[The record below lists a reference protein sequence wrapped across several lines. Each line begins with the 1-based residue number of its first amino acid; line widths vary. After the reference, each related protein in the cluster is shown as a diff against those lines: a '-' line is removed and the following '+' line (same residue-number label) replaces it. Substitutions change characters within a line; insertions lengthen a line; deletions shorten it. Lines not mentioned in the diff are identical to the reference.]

1 MSDDLYREGCA
12 WIDGDYVPISEARIP
27 IVDSGFSRSDV
38 TYDVVAVWNG
48 KFFRLDDHL
57 TRFESSWRRLRMS
70 PPISLDV
77 MRDILFECVRRS
89 GLQNAYVDMILSRG
103 TPPPGMRD
111 PRRFV
116 NRFYAYAIPYVW
128 IVQPEDQEVGTH
140 LVVCR
145 DTVRISPQSV
155 DPTIKNFQWGDL
167 VRGMFEAYD
176 RGGTWPVLVDAE
188 GYLTEGPGFNLF
200 VVYEGGLITPDRG
213 VLEGITRRTVLELAT
228 EMGMPAK
235 LERFRA
241 DVLQRADEI
250 FITSTA
256 GGVMPIT
263 VLDDQRVGDG
273 KPGSITMAL
282 RQRYW
287 DAHDDPRWATP
298 VYESL

>member
-1 MSDDLYREGCA
+1 MSDDRYRDGCA
-12 WIDGDYVPISEARIP
+12 WIDGEYLPISEARIP

-48 KFFRLDDHL
+48 AFFRLDDHL
-57 TRFESSWRRLRMS
+57 ARFESSWRRLRMS
-70 PPISLDV
+70 PPVSPAV
-77 MRDILFECVRRS
+77 MRDILFTCVRRS
-89 GLQNAYVDMILSRG
+89 GLHNAYVDMIMSRG
-103 TPPPGMRD
+103 TAPLGMRD
-111 PRRFV
+111 PRQFV
-116 NRFYAYAIPYVW
+116 NRFYAYAIPYIWLVE
-128 IVQPEDQEVGTH
+128 PEDQEVGTH

-200 VVYEGGLITPDRG
+200 VVHAGALSTPDRG
-213 VLEGITRRTVLELAT
+213 VLEGITRRTVLELAAD
-228 EMGMPAK
+228 MGLPAT

-241 DVLQRADEI
+241 EVLQRADEI

-256 GGVMPIT
+256 GGIMPIT

-273 KPGSITMAL
+273 TPGAVTMAL

-298 VYESL
+298 VA